1 MQRFIYVVR
10 ISRRGSYWPGTRRA
24 PAAASPTPVPPRTRF
39 PAFGTA
45 VHSIVHA
52 RCRVSMRHLVAHPPS
67 SLGEKRPLPRA
78 LSPSSSA
85 AAPVLLRPPTPLA
98 WMGGASWP
106 QQWAFK
112 LDLILSPF
120 L

>member
-45 VHSIVHA
+45 IHSIVQA
-52 RCRVSMRHLVAHPPS
+52 RC
-67 SLGEKRPLPRA
+67 
-78 LSPSSSA
+78 
-85 AAPVLLRPPTPLA
+85 
-98 WMGGASWP
+98 
-106 QQWAFK
+106 
-112 LDLILSPF
+112 
-120 L
+120 